1 MVDASH
7 NNRVM
12 STLPSTLSSAQRAFV
27 DAAETL
33 GATAP
38 AAARALT
45 ELPRLSAGELDDL
58 VELGLVREAID
69 WRYYVFRSRRRD
81 GVALHALQQAAVGI
95 RQSAP
100 STPRR
105 FWHRFW
111 GVLLFWV
118 LIILIPIVFLLSA
131 RR

>member
-1 MVDASH
+1 MLDASH

-58 VELGLVREAID
+58 VELGLVREATD

-81 GVALHALQQAAVGI
+81 GVTSHALGPAAVGM

-100 STPRR
+100 WTRR
-105 FWHRFW
+105 FLFT
-111 GVLLFWV
+111 LLFWV
-118 LIILIPIVFLLSA
+118 LIILIPIVFLQLSA